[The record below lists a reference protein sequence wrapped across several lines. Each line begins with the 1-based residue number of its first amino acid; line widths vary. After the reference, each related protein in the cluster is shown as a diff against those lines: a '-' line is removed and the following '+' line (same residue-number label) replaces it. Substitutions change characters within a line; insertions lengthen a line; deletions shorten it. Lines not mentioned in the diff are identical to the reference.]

1 MNELIFDK
9 SSLQILWCET
19 ANSNTVK
26 YNHFYY
32 DKNGM
37 EYYVTPNSVYKAIP
51 YKNGLRMVEVASK
64 WVTILIIKDVIKWAI
79 QID

>member
-19 ANSNTVK
+19 VNSNTVK

-51 YKNGLRMVEVASK
+51 YKNGLRVVEVVSK
-64 WVTILIIKDVIKWAI
+64 
-79 QID
+79 